1 MRTLARVGQ
10 AVQHERRQPNRQ
22 QNYRRRSGVPHYWHV
37 DIVGGD
43 LIMAYVIAGEIVFD
57 DLPEYP
63 ECENTLEANHVAYER
78 DIWDGLTTQE
88 LIDLDLPF

>member
-1 MRTLARVGQ
+1 
-10 AVQHERRQPNRQ
+10 VQHERRFHHHH
-22 QNYRRRSGVPHYWHV
+22 RRGANCAHGAAN
-37 DIVGGD
+37 VGQ
-43 LIMAYVIAGEIVFD
+43 IMAYVACGEIVFD

-63 ECENTLEANHVAYER
+63 QDENSREANQVAYES

>member
-1 MRTLARVGQ
+1 MAANAGQ
-10 AVQHERRQPNRQ
+10 
-22 QNYRRRSGVPHYWHV
+22 
-37 DIVGGD
+37 
-43 LIMAYVIAGEIVFD
+43 IMAYVACGEIVFD

-63 ECENTLEANHVAYER
+63 EDINTYEANAAAYER